1 MGNEDRINT
10 NYKKLQKT
18 TKTIQDISLLCL
30 FSDLYSV
37 FIWHAGQFFHKGVVV
52 DEARR
57 ILIMP
62 DKEPVPVIRRPVWS
76 FMERETPDD
85 QLCGTAMNPGYQ
97 GEGLIDGK
105 HSDYIVESILSPKFT
120 FTHKSN

>member
-1 MGNEDRINT
+1 MINFLHNSY
-10 NYKKLQKT
+10 NYYYYN
-18 TKTIQDISLLCL
+18 SH
-30 FSDLYSV
+30 LYPS
-37 FIWHAGQFFHKGVVV
+37 IGQFFHKGVVV
-52 DEARR
+52 DEVRK

-62 DKEPVPVIRRPVWS
+62 NKEPVPVMRRPVWS

-85 QLCGTAMNPGYQ
+85 QLCWTAMNPGYQ

-120 FTHKSN
+120 FNHKSNEL